1 LPRNAPFGQW
11 CFTVIHSSVGAWL
24 DIYLWEPGLLAI
36 VVCQAIHHS
45 LTAFYRQQATTG
57 SALPAATAPYSMSL

>member
-1 LPRNAPFGQW
+1 MRPSGNG
-11 CFTVIHSSVGAWL
+11 FTVIHSSVGAWL

-45 LTAFYRQQATTG
+45 LTAFYRQQAGTQVLQSPPPRRHTQC
-57 SALPAATAPYSMSL
+57 PCKVR